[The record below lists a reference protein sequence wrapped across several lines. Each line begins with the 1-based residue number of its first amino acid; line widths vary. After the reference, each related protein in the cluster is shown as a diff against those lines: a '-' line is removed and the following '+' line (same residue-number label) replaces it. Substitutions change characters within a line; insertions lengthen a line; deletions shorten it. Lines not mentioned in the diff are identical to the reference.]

1 MNKFKKNKKLYLLQ
15 CTSSYP
21 TRDQDCNI
29 GVISGY
35 RDLSKKYQQII
46 PGFSSH
52 DLGSSASIMS
62 IAAGARMIEKH
73 VFYETKPWAHFDKVA
88 LNLKNGEF
96 KKFVDSIRNAEEI
109 YGNEKKIKLK
119 SEFHKY
125 NKK

>member
-1 MNKFKKNKKLYLLQ
+1 
-15 CTSSYP
+15 
-21 TRDQDCNI
+21 
-29 GVISGY
+29 
-35 RDLSKKYQQII
+35 
-46 PGFSSH
+46 
-52 DLGSSASIMS
+52 MS